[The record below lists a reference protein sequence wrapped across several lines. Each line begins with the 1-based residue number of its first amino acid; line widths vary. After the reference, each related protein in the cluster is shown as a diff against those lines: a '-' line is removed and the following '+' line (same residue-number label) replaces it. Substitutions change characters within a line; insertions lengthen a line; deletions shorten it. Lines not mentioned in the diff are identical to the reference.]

1 MRRFNLNQNEL
12 GFLIDSLLF
21 QLEYYLREKKQSTN
35 IEVIEYYDKQ
45 INTIKDFLDNFN
57 EKHKTSVQNCN
68 IL

>member
-21 QLEYYLREKKQSTN
+21 ELEYYLREKKQTTDEDL
-35 IEVIEYYDKQ
+35 IKYYDKQ

-57 EKHKTSVQNCN
+57 EKHKTS
-68 IL
+68 I